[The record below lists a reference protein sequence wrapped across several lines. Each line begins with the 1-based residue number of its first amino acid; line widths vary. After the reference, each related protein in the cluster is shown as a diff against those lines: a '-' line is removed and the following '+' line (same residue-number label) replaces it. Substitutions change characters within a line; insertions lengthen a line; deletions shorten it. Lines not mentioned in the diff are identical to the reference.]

1 MAAFAARVSTDGAC
15 LCSVQAGHEARTRM
29 MKSNERLVFH
39 VARRY
44 MNRGLDFQDLLAEGM
59 SGLWR
64 GVEKFDADRGFKFS
78 TYAHWWVR
86 QAITRAISEQVTPLS
101 PVCLF
106 FSMIEMTPI

>member
-1 MAAFAARVSTDGAC
+1 
-15 LCSVQAGHEARTRM
+15 M

-44 MNRGLDFQDLLAEGM
+44 MNRGLDFQDLIAEGM

-64 GVEKFDADRGFKFS
+64 GVEKFDASRGFKFS

-86 QAITRAISEQVTPLS
+86 QAITRAISEQV
-101 PVCLF
+101 
-106 FSMIEMTPI
+106 